1 VYCGSPKI
9 LTNFVLCAPMAIKQQ
24 RRDISVTCVRIP
36 LSSNVDK
43 VSVAVSKLV
52 YINLIFI
59 DSGAEINS
67 ISETSC

>member
-1 VYCGSPKI
+1 
-9 LTNFVLCAPMAIKQQ
+9 MAIKQQ